1 MKRGRREQTALLAV
15 HLYDAR
21 TEKVAD
27 LEVSTLEKFA
37 AALPAQK
44 ILSFHQRPAQAQPP
58 ARAWMH
64 LRCLHSLAGA
74 WNSLNRSIANT
85 ALRQSFP

>member
-1 MKRGRREQTALLAV
+1 MLKLKCSSLFRACGVGGEFSGG
-15 HLYDAR
+15 
-21 TEKVAD
+21 AD
-27 LEVSTLEKFA
+27 LEVSPLEKSA

-58 ARAWMH
+58 ARVWMH

-74 WNSLNRSIANT
+74 WKCPLAVVLPNT
-85 ALRQSFP
+85 ALRQRLP

>member
-1 MKRGRREQTALLAV
+1 MLKLKCSSLFRACGVGGEFSGG
-15 HLYDAR
+15 
-21 TEKVAD
+21 AD

-58 ARAWMH
+58 CSRCERAKPRPNARNGFAF
-64 LRCLHSLAGA
+64 LRS
-74 WNSLNRSIANT
+74 WNEKNDL
-85 ALRQSFP
+85 